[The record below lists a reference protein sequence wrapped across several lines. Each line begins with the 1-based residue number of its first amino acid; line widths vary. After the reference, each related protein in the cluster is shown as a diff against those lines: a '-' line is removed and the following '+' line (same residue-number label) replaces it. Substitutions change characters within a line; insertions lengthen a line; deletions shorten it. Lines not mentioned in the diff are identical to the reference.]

1 MNIRITPSALRGRV
15 EAIPSKS
22 DAHRILIAAALAD
35 QPTVVRLGSSS
46 RDIQATMECVRSL
59 GAKIDHDAPGFLNI
73 SPVWGNT
80 GDFASLDCGES
91 GATLRFLLPVAA
103 ALGVPATFSGQ
114 GRLPQRPLQPLVE
127 QLENHGCHF
136 DRAGLPLTVRGRL
149 TGGRY
154 TLPGDVSSQF
164 ITGLLLALPL
174 LEKDS
179 RIVLASQLESKG
191 YVQMT
196 IATLK
201 KFSIAIEE
209 HAHGYQIKGGQKYR
223 SPQHLSVE
231 GDWSNAAFWICAG
244 CLQGNEI
251 LCGGLAQDSW
261 QGDKEIINLL
271 RGFDANVSFFKDTA
285 YATGK
290 PLKALRIDAA
300 EIPDLIP
307 VMAVVATAAAGTT
320 VIYNAK
326 RLRIKESD
334 RLAAIAQSLSQVGAD
349 VTERED
355 ALLIRGGK
363 PLRGG
368 VVQGFGDHRIVMSMA
383 IAAALCESELI
394 IEGAEAVDKSYPQ
407 FFDHFKRLGG
417 IADVI

>member
-1 MNIRITPSALRGRV
+1 MNIRITPSTLQGRV

-46 RDIQATMECVRSL
+46 RDIQATIQCLRSL
-59 GAKIDHDAPGFLNI
+59 GAKIDHDAPGLFNI
-73 SPVWGNT
+73 SPVWRNPV
-80 GDFASLDCGES
+80 DFPNLDCGES

-127 QLENHGCHF
+127 QLEKHGCRF
-136 DRAGLPLTVRGRL
+136 DRAGLPLTLRGRL

-164 ITGLLLALPL
+164 ITGLLFALPL
-174 LEKDS
+174 LAKDS
-179 RIVLASQLESKG
+179 RIVLSSQLESKG

-201 KFSIAIEE
+201 KFGIAIEE
-209 HAHGYQIKGGQKYR
+209 HVRGYQINGGQKYR
-223 SPQHLSVE
+223 SPQHLRVE

-261 QGDKEIINLL
+261 QGDKEIISLL

-285 YATGK
+285 RATGK

-307 VMAVVATAAAGTT
+307 VIAVVATAAAGTT

-368 VVQGFGDHRIVMSMA
+368 VVQGCGDHRIVMSMA

-407 FFDHFKRLGG
+407 FFEHFKRLGG
-417 IADVI
+417 IAEVI

>member
-1 MNIRITPSALRGRV
+1 MNIRITPSALQGRV

-35 QPTVVRLGSSS
+35 QATVVRLVSLA
-46 RDIQATMECVRSL
+46 RDIQATIECLRSL
-59 GAKIDHDAPGFLNI
+59 GAKIYNDSPGFLNI
-73 SPVWGNT
+73 SPVWHNT
-80 GDFASLDCGES
+80 VDFPNLDCGES

-103 ALGVPATFSGQ
+103 ALGVPTTFAGQ

-127 QLENHGCHF
+127 QLERHGCHF
-136 DRAGLPLTVRGRL
+136 DRARLPLTVRGSM
-149 TGGRY
+149 TGGHY

-164 ITGLLLALPL
+164 ITGLLFALPM

-179 RIVLASQLESKG
+179 RIVLSSQLESKG

-201 KFSIAIEE
+201 KFGIAIEE
-209 HAHGYQIKGGQKYR
+209 LPDGYQIKGGQKYR

-244 CLQGNEI
+244 ALQGNEI
-251 LCGGLAQDSW
+251 LCGGLDQYSV

-271 RGFDANVSFFKDTA
+271 NDFEANVSFLKDTA
-285 YATGK
+285 HTAGK
-290 PLKALRIDAA
+290 PLKALRINAA

-307 VMAVVATAAAGTT
+307 IIAVVATAAAGTT

-334 RLAAIAQSLSQVGAD
+334 RLAAIAQCLAQLGAD
-349 VTERED
+349 VTERDD

-383 IAAALCESELI
+383 IAAALCTSELV

-407 FFDHFKRLGG
+407 FFNHFKRLGG

>member
-1 MNIRITPSALRGRV
+1 MNIRITPSTLQGRV

-35 QPTVVRLGSSS
+35 QPTVVRLDSSS
-46 RDIQATMECVRSL
+46 RDIQATMECLRSL
-59 GAKIDHDAPGFLNI
+59 GAKIDNDAPGVFKI
-73 SPVWGNT
+73 SPVWRNPV
-80 GDFASLDCGES
+80 DVPSLDCGES

-127 QLENHGCHF
+127 QLEKHGCRF
-136 DRAGLPLTVRGRL
+136 DRARLPLTLHGRL

-164 ITGLLLALPL
+164 ITGLLFALPL
-174 LEKDS
+174 LAKDS
-179 RIVLASQLESKG
+179 RIVLSSQLESKG

-201 KFSIAIEE
+201 KFGIAIEE
-209 HAHGYQIKGGQKYR
+209 HARGYQIKGEQKYR
-223 SPQHLSVE
+223 SPQHLRVE
-231 GDWSNAAFWICAG
+231 GDWSNAAFWIGAG
-244 CLQGNEI
+244 CLQGNAI
-251 LCGGLAQDSW
+251 RCGGLAQDSW
-261 QGDKEIINLL
+261 QGDKEIISLL

-285 YATGK
+285 RATGK

-307 VMAVVATAAAGTT
+307 VLAVVATAATGTT

-368 VVQGFGDHRIVMSMA
+368 VVQGCGDHRIVMSMA

-394 IEGAEAVDKSYPQ
+394 IEGAEAVAKSYPQ
-407 FFDHFKRLGG
+407 FFEHFKRLGG
-417 IADVI
+417 IAEII